1 MSSYRKLAR
10 KQAFRLGLAVT
21 AMVGGM
27 TGWHTAAYADG
38 ATDIQKMDAAN
49 AGTITT
55 SNNVWTVVP
64 DKVEGDLATNAFSKF
79 ILDQNNVANLQM
91 YKGGA
96 TANTLVNM
104 VQGHIDIR
112 GTVNV
117 LRNATTIGGNV
128 FFLSPEGMAVGRTGV
143 INAGSITVL
152 TPSTDWFNDH
162 LRDNRV
168 KVTAADM
175 DALKAG
181 TIPLNADGSIVIDGQ
196 LNAQSGIHLGAP
208 AITVGSA
215 ASAAAQLTSQ
225 KNLDFAALVNAGS
238 TSAGLGTLTATTGA
252 GGDIVLAAA
261 SNRLNNTTD
270 DVPKYTNP
278 LSGSKNEIKAE
289 LTVGKSAAI
298 TGDRNVVLSSY
309 AEHTADENEAFGG
322 TSSNTSAKLL
332 GQSVK
337 TTANTTVN
345 GTVTADG
352 RLSAT
357 AKAKNIASE
366 AGPLSNPAGLA
377 DEVAGVIAVNVD
389 PSYMIMGSEATV
401 KIGADAALTAK
412 GADLTVTQDGKTVVQ
427 ERALIVGADAR
438 SSVDAGATTS
448 KIKFANIKH
457 TNAVPAMAVAYAK
470 AQSAANVT
478 VEGRLTAEQGSVDVH
493 AKSREDLI
501 AAAHAKT
508 TQLGAGADSTQLMNV
523 AVLVARGNNDAQ
535 VKIGQGAAV
544 TAEKQADITAD
555 ATTKLETSA
564 SASGKENS
572 LLNVAVNVTKQTSAA
587 HTEVCGT
594 VTGKTAA
601 NIHAY
606 NTQLKNSVEASTA
619 AGKSGM
625 MTSFSNAAA
634 NTNTVTGLTQKIKN
648 VIGGIRSKIGFPDDG
663 LSSPTELDKLGEK
676 ISLGGAV
683 NVLNEEQQAHVLLAP
698 HAVIHSDGAVK
709 IEANSI
715 IRGTHVRAQSAV
727 NSHTDPNWY
736 LTEDG
741 KTERVQAHQTKE
753 TQGMGSF
760 AVNVANI
767 KNTAGVTTLA
777 AEESGTSYAPNITG
791 KTVDIT
797 ADGHI
802 LYTNIDDMISEL
814 RASFKEFKQHCAA
827 FQGAHA
833 GTLTAAQ
840 DKADAYLAKCD
851 NDPAYIVSKEGLKEA
866 KELAAA
872 IKAVADVLKEDGTVP
887 ADLAERALA
896 FADPS
901 NYLTFQASAK
911 FSGKGATQEKP
922 DAEQAKIAGA
932 AGVNFADVDNHAAV
946 VLGRGTKVT
955 ATDEVTVAASSKKQL
970 VTLVGAP
977 AWQAGADIAIGGN
990 LGITVGDTTADT
1002 IVAEGTEITGRKAAI
1017 KASNSYDGIH
1027 LAVAAGKGGKIGFQ
1041 GMANYVGG
1049 TSGAVT
1055 SVDDEAKITAAAAAQ
1070 MNALNTTNITNIAGS
1085 AVLGTGAAI
1094 GLSAALN
1101 NVAQTS
1107 IAAIADNDAAEETP
1121 QDKTAEQRTEKQIR
1135 AAQKRAVQP
1144 FGNANAADLYGTA
1157 AKKMAGAVQAETLDV
1172 HAEQKGLIN
1181 AAAAAGAIATGDDT
1195 SEKGGIFD
1203 KIGQTVTTGKNMVGN
1218 GITKIDNKLQDLVG
1232 SSLKKQAEKKTVPIN
1247 AVKNLGFNQK
1257 QPPFT
1262 LDLAG
1267 SASVNLSKV
1276 TTAAEVKG
1284 ANVTLTKNAASPAAM
1299 KNLTVSAQDSSFT
1312 GAWGGALAVTWK
1324 TTTKSQNEDSVNAGI
1339 AGAASVN
1346 VQRHR
1351 DVLALMSDNRIKGA
1365 DSIENVAVQK
1375 GATVAAALGLSVMKT
1390 SGNTVTSTAVPV
1402 SLTYNEGGS
1411 VTLAQMRDNYINAA
1425 ADGTALTGTQKTA
1438 LSNRA
1443 VSSNTQVSGGVSA
1456 GLVFGSKSSNA
1467 VGAVVAVSNLRND
1480 VHADITQTRKDT
1492 GALRSVGTLTNEA
1505 VSGMTQIG
1513 AAIGVGAAS
1522 GSEHAAAVTGSFV
1535 VNNFANK
1542 TAAQLTRVTLTADSA
1557 NVRADDKHEAGAYQ
1571 QYLEERGIETSGDKY
1586 QEEFAKGK
1594 SNSSL
1599 AVDQNGNLT
1608 HSGGSTIVTAAASI
1622 SAAAGSSAATAA
1634 GIGVGVGV
1642 IKNDFTAGVSG
1653 SDLELKGV
1661 QGLNVE
1667 SVADTRAIN
1676 VAAGVAGSGGIAAA
1690 GSASVIATNNE
1701 TSAIVED
1708 STIKAQKLQAN
1719 ALTKSLLVN
1728 VAGQISVS
1736 AGGAGVAA
1744 GLATAV
1750 NMIDNNT
1757 TAALRGGRLTLS
1769 HDGIVN
1775 LNAQN
1780 IGGIEALTA
1789 GVAAGTQAAVSGAIS
1804 VNVGKNDTCAEI
1816 AQYEVTKGRMVDAE
1830 IRGAKSV
1837 RATTLDQTRQDAAV
1851 GGISAST
1858 EGGAVGASV
1867 AFNALLKQQNTARIS
1882 GAKIGLAE
1890 GGMVDVNA
1898 KNKGTLNTVA
1908 LNVAAS
1914 GGSVAFAGAAA
1925 VADVQQNTTA
1935 EVVAA
1940 DIEAEQA
1947 DKPAGD
1953 VTVQADG
1960 ALTANTFGIVGSGSS
1975 EGAAIGAGVA
1985 VNLLDA
1991 DTNAVISGGKIH
2003 AANVLTNAA
2012 GNLNLHNV
2020 GVGVAATGSGAAVS
2034 GSIAV
2039 NKLNNDTTAKIAG
2052 GAKVTA
2058 EKNAV
2063 VAAKSDDRIQNYAG
2077 QLTVAGTGAAIGLS
2091 TSTNIIGSNTTA
2103 EISGSGTEVISHA
2116 KHTDAATRI
2125 KDGLDHGKLYDGSL
2139 TVDTLGALS
2148 GLDGLAEGRKD
2159 NAYRGVAVSASA
2171 THTANSF
2178 VANGGGA
2185 GTGVSVI
2192 GTVNTNIVGGSTTAQ
2207 IADATAKADGADVS
2221 VRADDATNSGALVG
2235 TVSVAGE
2242 GAAFG
2247 TGSSLNLINRTTE
2260 AEAARSTISAKNAAI
2275 TARSAQGIA
2284 ALTAGV
2290 SFADEFGF
2298 ANSNNFVR
2306 MEQSTRAALMNS
2318 TVNTSGLSVTAD
2330 NTANLNALAKTLGT
2344 AGYGGA
2350 VGVGTA
2356 VLLDRSTTEA
2366 DIADHTK
2373 VVYTD
2378 DQGETL
2384 VHAKNT
2390 EHLNNYVFSIGAAGI
2405 TGVGA
2410 SISGGDVK
2418 NTVKAA
2424 VTDSALGHAKANDAD
2439 TEEETAAKKITVA
2452 AENNVNFDQKSGT
2465 GGAGIVGAS
2474 VGVSVN
2480 NFKATV
2486 ESVVKGSHL
2495 YAREAADITAHDSK
2509 NIKQLA
2515 TNGAAGIAA
2524 VGLNV
2529 MVMNVGAEMQ
2539 KSYTME
2545 EGSNGKKQ
2553 SVNAEVYTNKTSA
2566 MNTNAQDRS
2575 KKGLSYVST
2584 DEKESAKMLAEKA
2597 APSTD
2602 AKTSARAEQ
2611 SDILVAT
2618 SGSNGKTRAGELN
2631 ISAQSSDNISQNTVQ
2646 AGIGGA
2652 VVSGAAGI
2660 VRNRSNVETV
2670 AAGGTLSAHTIKL
2683 DAVKDGAAKLKIYQG
2698 AAAGLAVN
2706 AAYGELNMGGRNDL
2720 VLSDTKMRAHTIT
2733 GTTRDE
2739 TTGAVDIIGVA
2750 ASLGGAAAN
2759 ILVGNAHYDNAQTLR
2774 AERSTLTADGDLTLS
2789 MTRTAKTAG
2798 APTLRTTTAAAS
2810 GGMSFAGNGV
2820 AALARETGSMT
2831 MNLVE
2836 GNTLSA
2842 AGDLALKTDNRAN
2855 IQAETKAVSASIFA
2869 AVTATYASA
2878 SFGTEKNAYQ
2888 NRILIGVEDQ
2898 QGGKTDGENTLTGK
2912 TITISAETNA
2922 QESAHLKA
2930 LSASAGAG
2938 VQASGAKIGAYSDA
2952 KTLLASGTSY
2962 RTAAIQPAEEK
2973 PDGVKELQISTKN
2986 IHTQDLDARGLSTGS
3001 LFATATNVGAI
3012 KNVLHSDTTAY
3023 GTGSYSVLNNAAL
3036 TAHAAAVKTGKA
3048 DGSGGALV
3056 AISPIAAGISDDT
3069 TLGAQ
3074 TKLMGTWRAAGAL
3087 DAKASTYDN
3096 SLHDVDA
3103 LQAAIVGGSGTRL
3116 TKTLAQN
3123 AAVSVE
3129 KAQIETV
3136 GAQNYEAKNAFS
3148 HADKDAA
3155 SGYGAGTLSA
3165 GTVQSDMK
3173 ETAKVTFTGSTAKT
3187 TGYAGITAQSL
3198 TEGTSK
3204 TTGIV
3209 KSAGVIPFTMMNGS
3223 LGVTYD
3229 NTVDAVNSHLA
3240 TAKADANIA
3249 LAARDNTEIR
3259 YEMNADTQGGLAGTA
3274 SAALTSNITR
3284 ENTVRVDGA
3293 STLFSSNDVNLYTGR
3308 GIDPQTGERNL
3319 GTFKLS
3325 LLADATNRTGIPLRS
3340 APKLDN
3346 KMTQTNTVSIE
3357 HGAQVESVRH
3367 ANLSAV
3373 SGYTQAYESATAY
3386 NIWSGKGAQSS
3397 LTTTANGE
3405 GDRKGETRHNE
3416 VQVDGS
3422 VTAGIHN
3429 RLSMN
3434 IRQTTPGM
3442 SEQETKRLT
3451 AKLAG
3456 MTPAQKEALVQKT
3469 DVTEEERLLRDIYL
3483 LSEGSGTLSA
3493 GEEQWLYGKLVGT
3506 VKADITEGG
3515 EWFGK
3520 NAISY
3525 RNLTLNNPYLA
3536 EYNELMRA
3544 YFNVKKGSTEANN
3557 LKDALDSLKTTMDA
3571 EGFVAGDTILPS
3583 RTTIGLVLPNL
3594 AVSGGDVNLEA
3605 DAVSGTG
3612 SLTAKGAPVVNVQSA
3627 AERRLIVQDV
3637 KISDPGGRVRLGETN
3652 LGKDQFGGA
3661 IHADTNTSDSAVTIH
3676 STAAAADADIE
3687 LHGDIIT
3694 PGTITIQTDSSSIRS
3709 TERSNMRGANIKV
3722 EAPKGAVSQSSPNG
3736 TVFIGG
3742 DPRME
3747 FSPPWMEKEIQN
3759 YVSDQLEK
3767 GNKTPLKFNNT
3778 GDFYTWLLTLTNDPE
3793 KRKQINLLANK
3804 ATGSWVAGKD
3814 ISIAARNVNINGII
3828 QSGYT
3833 SYKVR
3838 LDQRAAKKLEDA
3850 DRLRTEER
3858 LLVGGGETYWDDTGK
3873 ALGYSPAVYYNAKE
3887 GYLFTDA
3894 METGGGNITITG
3906 AIYSTGSGRIRA
3918 RSGESDIDISTSGL
3932 ARDLHL
3938 GAITNR
3944 AGGGRVTLND
3954 RNTGKTTEYLSD
3966 GTYRSYTIGAKEADK
3981 GAFKKAP
3988 KGGGGEA
3995 FYAYYDPKENL
4006 TYNWTGGRSGTKTQ
4020 TSYSYGERFLANGH
4034 WTTGNVGSN
4043 VTEQNIENGTVR
4055 VSTATSE
4062 GDILPNGVYFGTGN
4076 MYGEYYRV
4084 DGDKYE
4090 SKAEEIFPD
4099 PPAVTKYYGKW
4110 QEKDGKR
4117 VYNSDGTPHMINE
4130 GWGSALK
4137 YGIYFHQ
4144 WNKVKT
4150 GGSSNTYRI
4159 AASNRIYVE
4168 FPRGRD
4174 KDNVN
4179 GYAGG
4184 KVNVHAGGNLI
4195 LDGAIRNITNSA
4207 YTVNLR
4213 SDSGRV
4219 ESNLE
4224 KNGVVYTN
4232 NLNVV
4237 AGAGIK
4243 LHQSAADAANPS
4255 KLDLNAGHGAIDLTS
4270 QRGALQIVNARALM
4284 DTSIHARG
4292 SIRGVGTDHKT
4303 AVWGDNISLTSE
4315 EGGIDL
4321 SVLARSRVDATAKND
4336 IELTNKYTGDMRV
4349 GRIES
4354 KDGGVY
4360 LTAEGAIVDALP
4372 EESKLS
4378 DAAERME
4385 RWRALGLTNADD
4397 SANESAKSAAAAKKE
4412 RLDGLESLGKA
4423 AARGMSGANATD
4435 AEVEKLYK
4443 SYLSLSEAYLKDE
4456 GIKEA
4461 RAAYTA
4467 ELKKSHEAGW
4477 SVEKAYART
4486 IGAAEDT
4493 FFAKNG
4499 LSLPENVRTFI
4510 RDYKTLAQSDS
4521 YGWSVSGLRYAIQQS
4536 AVNPKAGQ
4544 VTEVKT
4550 PNIIGRSISLT
4561 AGTGRGIGENGG
4573 KISIAN
4579 ADLFKE
4585 ENLITLANARA
4596 GEMHWTADGVEI
4608 THTRPVKVQTG
4619 RDTDDVRLMGNVDL
4633 KGDEHIYVAGKDSAL
4648 RLGKVSSNGDVYLQG
4663 TKGIYGTGTAITAKN
4678 LSLYGGTGG
4687 IYGISPVDTPLLINV
4702 SGVFDANADGN
4713 IHIEQDPH
4721 YALTIQAV
4729 SSNGDVVLTAHKG
4742 MQMTTETGKTGGY
4755 IKGAHVTLQSEY
4767 GNLGTEANRI
4777 RIASGSLLRANTG
4790 DRYDVHIAN
4799 GDDGMLLI
4807 NALKGKNI
4815 SVRSKNGIAVQE
4827 EQDKPAEIT
4836 AGEGVTIVSEEG
4848 GIALGAANVATKRT
4862 VSLSAKDGVTQ
4873 SEHGKIE
4880 TGALDIKSDAAI
4892 ALLGEKNSFR
4902 QLTMSGVTGAQV
4914 GGSVGIART
4923 GEFYVNGL
4931 NVKGDVFLKTDN
4943 LLHITGA
4950 LTATGNAELIAGKL
4964 IGIDEAVT
4972 VGKSFSALAETG
4984 DITYRKAVTA
4994 GENVD
4999 TIAKEGTTKFYY
5011 GVTAKNG
5018 NLLAS
5023 ANHDL
5028 IVGGDVVAGGS
5039 ASLTAGRDLT
5049 IGGYLKTDGALTAY
5063 VGNNIK
5069 AQNVVVAG
5077 GSASLTAGQGIT
5089 LEGLL
5094 KTGDALS
5101 IKTDGDIT
5109 LNHEVTAGGDLSLS
5123 TKGNLTTNAEVVSR
5137 GAATVDAKN
5146 VELRANLTADKNL
5159 AITAKDKLV
5168 INEGVNLFM
5177 KADGKL
5183 KAGTASF
5190 GTDVRAGGALT
5201 IDVDDQLTV
5210 HDITAGGNLNASA
5223 LKINAH
5229 DITAVGG
5236 AVLSAK
5242 QNFTVNDVR
5251 VIRKHN
5257 SPVET
5262 TSIKALRDV
5271 KVHDLDIGGDLNVTG
5286 WNISANN
5293 IKSTGKTAMTATEG
5307 DITVVNL
5314 SAGDALDAVAKAA
5327 MNVDTVTGGK
5337 AIALTA
5343 QTGYLRTK
5351 GEVRSDGDAML
5362 TAGYHLTTDGALT
5375 AGGALTAKA
5384 GSYLTTKETVTA
5396 GKDVYLSAGKD
5407 VKTERTVTA
5416 GGALTAQVG
5425 KDLITNGTVTTGGAL
5440 TANVGNNFTINGAIT
5455 TDGDLSVTVKD
5466 LFETNAAVLSHGAVQ
5481 VEAQNVKLYAD
5492 FASDKNLAMTVH
5504 NYLYAEYLKDL
5515 SSKADA
5521 TLKARFAT
5529 LDSDVHADGKLTIET
5544 EDKLS
5549 AENISAGGDAALNA
5563 GTVFWARSVDA
5574 AGNADIKAGKRI
5586 VVARDL
5592 NVGGDLNAQA
5602 NEDIAAKNIMSKGKA
5617 TLTAQT
5623 GEIRADGSVRSD
5635 AEAVL
5640 TAKDITIGGGISAKR
5655 NAQLTAGEN
5664 MTLGG
5669 KSDVGET
5676 LMAHVGKDFTANAE
5690 VLSHGTTTIEA
5701 QNVNLNA
5708 DLMSDK
5714 NLAITAKDNIFT
5726 KEGTNLSTKA
5736 DGRLKARTV
5745 GFGGDVHAD
5754 GTLTIETDE
5763 QLAAKNITA
5772 GGDAVLTP
5780 GTDFTA
5786 NDVTVGGNL
5795 NAKAVNITAQNISAG
5810 GNAALN
5816 AETALTAQNISAGGD
5831 LNAEAVN
5838 ITAENITAGG
5848 NAMLNAGTDLFANN
5862 VNVNGDASIAA
5873 GMNLTAHDVN
5883 VGGNLNAKA
5892 QNITAN
5898 NVTSKGNAVLTADK
5912 DVTLAGGISAKRNA
5926 QLTAGENATLGG
5938 KTDVGET
5945 LTANVG
5951 KDFAANGSVTT
5962 GTDFTVTV
5970 GNNFTSNDDIATG
5983 QNLVA
5988 SVDNDFTTNGAVTTG
6003 GDFTANVGNNV
6014 TTNNIVTTGGNL
6026 VMKVTNDLTANA
6038 VVLSHGTTTID
6049 AQNVNLNANLASDK
6063 NLAITAKN
6071 NIFTKEGTNLSTKS
6085 DGRLKARSASLGGD
6099 VRADGTLTIE
6109 TDEQLTAKNITA
6121 GGDAVM
6127 TPGTDITVNDVTVGG
6142 NLNAKAVNITAQNI
6156 SAGGNAILNAE
6167 TALTAQN
6174 ISAGGDLNA
6183 KAVNMTAE
6191 NITAGG
6197 NATLNAGT
6205 DFFAKNVNVNGDASI
6220 TAGTNL
6226 AVHDVSVGGD
6236 LNAKGQNITANNVTG
6251 KGNAVLT
6258 ADKNVTLAGAFSAKN
6273 NAVLTAGETATLGG
6287 KTDVGETLTANV
6299 GRDFVTN
6306 GAVTTGKELIANV
6319 GNDLAMN
6326 DLVSAGGSASLTVGR
6341 NATLGGTLTTGG
6353 NFTMNVAHDLTA
6365 NDAVTTGAD
6374 FTAIVGNNA
6383 VTNGIVTTNG
6393 ALKWSVGNDLTANAA
6408 VFSHGRATI
6417 DAQNVNLNADLMSDK
6432 NLTITAKNNIFTKE
6446 GTNLST
6452 KADGRLKA
6460 HSAIL
6465 DGDVRADGMLTIETD
6480 DKLTANN
6487 ITAGNATL
6495 KAGAELSAK
6504 NVNVNGDANIA
6515 AGTQLTA
6522 QNVTAK
6528 GDAVLRAGADLKT
6541 LNVAAGKDGALTAE
6555 KNVSVHDVM
6564 AGGNVSL
6571 TAGHD
6576 AAIDGAALSHGMME
6590 IDAGHDAAFNGSL
6603 TSDKNLSI
6611 IAKNNITVKEGADL
6625 YTKADGQIKAHTATL
6640 GGNVK
6645 TDGTLTIGTEEQ
6657 LTATNV
6663 TAGKD
6668 AVLTAG
6674 TELAAKNITAG
6685 GNASLTA
6692 GSDLAAKDVTT
6703 GGSLSAMAQN
6713 ITAENV
6719 TAKGDAKLEAAT
6731 GSMTVKNATVDGSL
6745 DALAKGS
6752 LITGGTVQTGGNA
6765 SLAAGT
6771 DLAATNVT
6779 TGGNASLTAG
6789 KSIDVNEVKSD
6800 NAVLL
6805 NSGTSMTTGT
6815 ISGDT
6820 LNLHATDGDIHSRG
6834 TLNAVQD
6841 ASISTDRQGAITLEK
6856 ALTAGKDITLENK
6869 NGDMLF
6875 GGDVRSKGGSIQA
6888 TIAAQGDIKELG
6900 DAKVSVEA
6908 AAKGVGNVTLT
6919 NKGTGDIDLH
6929 RVYADRDIHVDL
6941 AHGNIHVYEING
6953 ALVAVVLKDAEKKM
6967 ALENIIAERRMIAQ
6981 GSDMNF
6987 DNIRVRE
6994 GADGMLSIEPTEASD
7009 DRPIDNFTMGNIDP
7023 GNGAGVKFEKLWAN
7037 NMKLTISGGKVRFDK
7052 LFIEGKADIAY
7063 AGQET
7068 SIYGTS
7074 PQIDGNVVTYWNDV
7088 NRNNPRTNKEGWTG
7102 MYLSFTGAN
7111 RQESNGNLLSLSNY
7125 RFVYPQREN
7134 LVDFM
7139 GRALQQ
7145 DMDAAFGGLRIST
7158 SDGKALAMQEQAEA
7172 VDVTVENAKED
7183 AIRVE
7188 M

>member
-10 KQAFRLGLAVT
+10 KQALRLGLAVT

-38 ATDIQKMDAAN
+38 VTDIQKMDAAN

-79 ILDQNNVANLQM
+79 ILNQNNVANLQM

-104 VQGHIDIR
+104 VQGRIDIR

-117 LRNATTIGGNV
+117 LKNATTIGGNV

-143 INAGSITVL
+143 INAGSITAL
-152 TPSTDWFNDH
+152 APSTDWFKDH
-162 LRDNRV
+162 LQDNHA
-168 KVTAADM
+168 KFTAADM

-181 TIPLNADGSIVIDGQ
+181 TIPLNADGSIVIDGH
-196 LNAQSGIHLGAP
+196 LNAQSGIRLGAP
-208 AITVGSA
+208 VITVGSA
-215 ASAAAQLTSQ
+215 ESAAQLTSQ
-225 KNLDFAALVNAGS
+225 NDLNFAALVNAGS

-345 GTVTADG
+345 GSVTADG

-470 AQSAANVT
+470 AQSAANVN
-478 VEGRLTAEQGSVDVH
+478 VEGDLTAEQGSVDVH

-508 TQLGAGADSTQLMNV
+508 TQLGAGADSTQIMNV
-523 AVLVARGNNDAQ
+523 AVLVARGDNDAQ

-555 ATTKLETSA
+555 ATTQLETSA

-587 HTEVCGT
+587 HTEVRGT

-625 MTSFSNAAA
+625 MTYFSNAAA

-648 VIGGIRSKIGFPDDG
+648 VIGGIRSKIGFPSDG

-683 NVLNEEQQAHVLLAP
+683 NVLNEEQQANVLLAP
-698 HAVIHSDGAVK
+698 HAVIRSDGAVK
-709 IEANSI
+709 IEANST

-727 NSHTDPNWY
+727 NSQTDPNWY
-736 LTEDG
+736 LTKDG
-741 KTERVQAHQTKE
+741 KTEKVQAGKTEE

-760 AVNVANI
+760 AVNVANV

-814 RASFKEFKQHCAA
+814 RASFAEFKQHCAA

-833 GTLTAAQ
+833 GTLTAAK

-872 IKAVADVLKEDGTVP
+872 IKAVADVLKEDVTVP
-887 ADLAERALA
+887 ANLAERALA

-911 FSGKGATQEKP
+911 FSGKGATQENP

-946 VLGRGTKVT
+946 VLGRGTKIT
-955 ATDEVTVAASSKKQL
+955 AADEVTVAASGKKQL
-970 VTLVGAP
+970 VTLAGAP

-990 LGITVGDTTADT
+990 LGVTVGDTTADT

-1017 KASNSYDGIH
+1017 KATNSYDGIH
-1027 LAVAAGKGGKIGFQ
+1027 LAIAAGKGGKIGFQ

-1055 SVDDEAKITAAAAAQ
+1055 SVDDEAKITAATAAQ

-1085 AVLGTGAAI
+1085 VVLGTGAAI

-1101 NVAQTS
+1101 NIAQTS
-1107 IAAIADNDAAEETP
+1107 IAAIADNDAAGET
-1121 QDKTAEQRTEKQIR
+1121 QGDKTAEQRTEKQIR

-1144 FGNANAADLYGTA
+1144 FGNVNAADLYGTA
-1157 AKKMAGAVQAETLDV
+1157 AKKAEGAVQAETLDV

-1284 ANVTLTKNAASPAAM
+1284 ANVTLTTNAASPAAM

-1324 TTTKSQNEDSVNAGI
+1324 TTTKSQNEDSANAGI

-1390 SGNTVTSTAVPV
+1390 SGKTVTSTAAPV

-1411 VTLAQMRDNYINAA
+1411 VTTAQMRDNYVNAA
-1425 ADGTALTGTQKTA
+1425 ADGSVLAGAQKTT

-1492 GALRSVGTLTNEA
+1492 GALRNIGALTNEA

-1522 GSEHAAAVTGSFV
+1522 GSKHAAAVTGSFV

-1557 NVRADDKHEAGAYQ
+1557 NVRADDKQEAGAYQ
-1571 QYLEERGIETSGDKY
+1571 QYLKERGIETSGDKY
-1586 QEEFAKGK
+1586 QEDFAKGK

-1599 AVDQNGNLT
+1599 AVDQDGNLT

-1653 SDLELKGV
+1653 SDLELQGA

-1701 TSAIVED
+1701 TSAIVKD

-1804 VNVGKNDTCAEI
+1804 VNVGKNDTRAEI

-1837 RATTLDQTRQDAAV
+1837 RVTTLDQTRQDAAV
-1851 GGISAST
+1851 GGVSAST
-1858 EGGAVGASV
+1858 QGGAVGASV
-1867 AFNALLKQQNTARIS
+1867 AFNALLGQQNTARIS

-1908 LNVAAS
+1908 LNVAGS

-1925 VADVQQNTTA
+1925 VADVDQDTTA
-1935 EVVAA
+1935 EIVSS
-1940 DIEAEQA
+1940 DIEAEA
-1947 DKPAGD
+1947 DKPEGD
-1953 VTVQADG
+1953 VNVQADG
-1960 ALTANTFGIVGSGSS
+1960 ALMARTFAIVGSGSS

-2003 AANVLTNAA
+2003 AANVITDVRSDLDI
-2012 GNLNLHNV
+2012 LNI
-2020 GVGVAATGSGAAVS
+2020 GMGVAASSEGVAVS
-2034 GSIAV
+2034 GSVAV
-2039 NKLNNDTTAKIAG
+2039 NKIDNDTRAKITD

-2058 EKNAV
+2058 RKNAV
-2063 VAAKSDDRIQNYAG
+2063 VTAASDDRIQNYSG
-2077 QLTVAGTGAAIGLS
+2077 QLTASAEGAAAGVS
-2091 TSTNIIGSNTTA
+2091 VSTNIIGSHTDA
-2103 EISGSGTEVISHA
+2103 EISGRGTEVISHT
-2116 KHTDAATRI
+2116 KNTDAATTV
-2125 KDGLDHGKLYDGSL
+2125 KDGLDHGKLYNAPL
-2139 TVDTLGALS
+2139 TLGTLT
-2148 GLDGLAEGRKD
+2148 GLDGLSAGRKE
-2159 NAYRGVAVSASA
+2159 NTYRGVAVSASA
-2171 THTANSF
+2171 THTENSF
-2178 VANGGGA
+2178 LVNAGVTGMGA
-2185 GTGVSVI
+2185 VVS
-2192 GTVNTNIVGGSTTAQ
+2192 GTVNTNVIGGTTSAK
-2207 IADATAKADGADVS
+2207 ITDATAKAAGADVS

-2242 GAAFG
+2242 GAALG
-2247 TGSSLNLINRTTE
+2247 TGSSINLVNRTTQAA
-2260 AEAARSTISAKNAAI
+2260 AERSTITAKNAAI
-2275 TARSAQGIA
+2275 DARSGQGIA
-2284 ALTAGV
+2284 ALTMGV
-2290 SFADEFGF
+2290 SFADEFGA

-2306 MEQSTRAALMNS
+2306 MEQHTNAALTDS
-2318 TVNTSGLSVTAD
+2318 KVDVSGLSVTAD
-2330 NTANLNALAKTLGT
+2330 NLARLHANALTKGL
-2344 AGYGGA
+2344 AGYGVGA
-2350 VGVGTA
+2350 GVGTA

-2366 DIADHTK
+2366 DVAGTT
-2373 VVYTD
+2373 VSYAD

-2384 VHAKNT
+2384 VRAHNE
-2390 EHLNNYVFSIGAAGI
+2390 EHLTNAVYSLGAAGLG
-2405 TGVGA
+2405 GVGA
-2410 SISGGDVK
+2410 SIGGGDVR

-2424 VTDSALGHAKANDAD
+2424 VRNSSLGYVKVNQDDTKA
-2439 TEEETAAKKITVA
+2439 ETAAKKITVS
-2452 AENNVNFDQKSGT
+2452 AENDLNFDEQSGVYG
-2465 GGAGIVGAS
+2465 GGAVGAS
-2474 VGVSVN
+2474 VGIAVN
-2480 NFKATV
+2480 NFKSTV
-2486 ESVVKGSHL
+2486 ESVVTGSTLH
-2495 YAREAADITAHDSK
+2495 AREAADITAHDAK
-2509 NIKQLA
+2509 NIRQLA

-2524 VGLNV
+2524 VGLNI
-2529 MVMNVGAEMQ
+2529 MVMNVGADL
-2539 KSYTME
+2539 KDSYAMD
-2545 EGSNGKKQ
+2545 EGSEAKKQ
-2553 SVNAEVYTNKTSA
+2553 SADLKQHTDKEK
-2566 MNTNAQDRS
+2566 AQEQDAAARS
-2575 KKGLSYVST
+2575 QEGLSYVSS
-2584 DEKESAKMLAEKA
+2584 DNSGNALAEKT
-2597 APSTD
+2597 APSTE
-2602 AKTSARAEQ
+2602 AKASARAER
-2611 SDILVAT
+2611 SHIRADGN
-2618 SGSNGKTRAGELN
+2618 GSAISLSARDTMN
-2631 ISAQSSDNISQNTVQ
+2631 ITQLTMQ
-2646 AGIGGA
+2646 AGVGGIA
-2652 VVSGAAGI
+2652 VGGAAGI
-2660 VRNRSNVETV
+2660 VESRANAEVVTSDSKLRADTI
-2670 AAGGTLSAHTIKL
+2670 TLDSA
-2683 DAVKDGAAKLKIYQG
+2683 KDGAATLKIYQG
-2698 AAAGLAVN
+2698 AAGAGAFN
-2706 AAYGELNMGGRNDL
+2706 AAYGGLNMGGRNDL
-2720 VLSDTKMRAHTIT
+2720 ALSGTEMHGKTIT
-2733 GTTRDE
+2733 GKTRDE
-2739 TTGAVDIIGVA
+2739 STGKVEIIGVA
-2750 ASLGGAAAN
+2750 AATGNGAN
-2759 ILVGNAHYDNAQTLR
+2759 ILVGNAAHDGVQTMR
-2774 AERSTLTADGDLTLS
+2774 VANSTLTADGDLTLS
-2789 MTRTAKTAG
+2789 MTRAAKTAD
-2798 APTLRTTTAAAS
+2798 APTLQTITKAAAS
-2810 GGMSFAGNGV
+2810 GITFAGNGI
-2820 AALARETGSMT
+2820 AALARETGGMT
-2831 MNLVE
+2831 MHLAKE
-2836 GNTLSA
+2836 NTLAA
-2842 AGDLALKTDNRAN
+2842 AGALTLRTDNRADVR
-2855 IQAETKAVSASIFA
+2855 AETGALSASIIA
-2869 AVTATYASA
+2869 AATATHASA
-2878 SFGTEKNAYQ
+2878 SFGTAENAYR
-2888 NRILIGVEDQ
+2888 NRILVGVEDQ
-2898 QGGKTDGENTLTGK
+2898 QGGRTDGENTLSGK
-2912 TITISAETNA
+2912 TVTIAAETNA
-2922 QESAHLKA
+2922 KESAQLKA
-2930 LSASAGAG
+2930 LSAAGSVG
-2938 VQASGAKIGAYSDA
+2938 VQVSTAKIGAYSDA
-2952 KTLLASGTSY
+2952 KTLLSSRTNY
-2962 RTAAIQPAEEK
+2962 RTAVISPTSAQPS
-2973 PDGVKELQISTKN
+2973 GVKELQISTKN
-2986 IHTQDLDARGLSTGS
+2986 IHTQDLDARGIAAGG
-3001 LFATATNVGAI
+3001 LFATATNYGAI

-3023 GTGSYSVLNNAAL
+3023 GTGSGSILHNAAL
-3036 TAHAAAVKTGKA
+3036 TTDAEAVKKGKA

-3056 AISPIAAGISDDT
+3056 AISPIAAWISDDT

-3129 KAQIETV
+3129 NAQIETV

-3155 SGYGAGTLSA
+3155 SGYGAGTLNA
-3165 GTVQSDMK
+3165 GAVSSNMT
-3173 ETAKVTFTGSTAKT
+3173 ETAKVTFTSSTAKT

-3229 NTVDAVNSHLA
+3229 NTVDAVDSHLA

-3284 ENTVRVDGA
+3284 GNTVRVDGA

-3325 LLADATNRTGIPLRS
+3325 LLADATNRTAIPLRS
-3340 APKLDN
+3340 APRLDN
-3346 KMTQTNTVSIE
+3346 TMTQTNTVRIGR
-3357 HGAQVESVRH
+3357 GAQVESVRH

-3386 NIWSGKGAQSS
+3386 NVWSGKGAQSS

-3429 RLSMN
+3429 RLSMS

-3442 SEQETKRLT
+3442 SEKKTNELAARL
-3451 AKLAG
+3451 AA
-3456 MTPAQKEALVQKT
+3456 MTPEQKEALVQKT

-3493 GEEQWLYGKLVGT
+3493 GEEQWLYGKLVGS
-3506 VKADITEGG
+3506 VDADITDGG

-3557 LKDALDSLKTTMDA
+3557 LRDALGSLKTTMEA

-3605 DAVSGTG
+3605 DTVSGTG

-3637 KISDPGGRVRLGETN
+3637 KISDPGGRVRLGETD
-3652 LGKDQFGGA
+3652 LRKDKFGGA

-3694 PGTITIQTDSSSIRS
+3694 PGTITIKTDSSSIRS

-3747 FSPPWMEKEIQN
+3747 FSPPWIEKEIQN

-3778 GDFYTWLLTLTNDPE
+3778 GDFYSWLLTRTNDPE
-3793 KRKQINLLANK
+3793 KIKQIHQLANK

-3838 LDQRAAKKLEDA
+3838 LDQRDAKKLEDA

-3966 GTYRSYTIGAKEADK
+3966 GTYRSYTIGAQEADK
-3981 GAFKKAP
+3981 GEFKKAP

-4034 WTTGNVGSN
+4034 WTTGIVGSN
-4043 VTEQNIENGTVR
+4043 FTEKDIENGTVR
-4055 VSTATSE
+4055 VSTAASE

-4090 SKAEEIFPD
+4090 SDAETFPD

-4117 VYNSDGTPHMINE
+4117 VYNSDGTPHMIRE
-4130 GWGSALK
+4130 DWGSALK

-4144 WNKVKT
+4144 WNKVSTK
-4150 GGSSNTYRI
+4150 GSSNTYRI

-4179 GYAGG
+4179 VPGGNVNGYAGG
-4184 KVNVHAGGNLI
+4184 KVNVHADGNLI

-4207 YTVNLR
+4207 YTVNLH
-4213 SDSGRV
+4213 SDRGRV

-4255 KLDLNAGHGAIDLTS
+4255 KLDLNAGNGAIDLTS

-4284 DTSIHARG
+4284 DTAIHARG

-4303 AVWGDNISLTSE
+4303 TVWGDNISLTSE

-4336 IELTNKYTGDMRV
+4336 INLTNKYTGDMRV

-4354 KDGGVY
+4354 KVGGVY
-4360 LTAEGAIVDALP
+4360 LTAEGAIVDAMP
-4372 EESKLS
+4372 EEGRLS

-4385 RWRALGLTNADD
+4385 RWRALGLTNAGDQ
-4397 SANESAKSAAAAKKE
+4397 AHESAKSAAAAKKE

-4423 AARGMSGANATD
+4423 AARGMSAKNATD
-4435 AEVEKLYK
+4435 AQVQKLYAD
-4443 SYLSLSEAYLKDE
+4443 YQALSEAYRNDAA
-4456 GIKEA
+4456 IQAA
-4461 RAAYTA
+4461 RKAYA
-4467 ELKKSHEAGW
+4467 DELKASHEAGW
-4477 SVEKAYART
+4477 SPEAAYART
-4486 IGAAEDT
+4486 IGTAEQAFFERKGIVPTAAHSQTEVDK
-4493 FFAKNG
+4493 A
-4499 LSLPENVRTFI
+4499 RTFI
-4510 RDYKTLAQSDS
+4510 RDYKTLDESDS

-4550 PNIIGRSISLT
+4550 PNIIGRSITLT

-4619 RDTDDVRLMGNVDL
+4619 SAKDDVRLMGNVNL
-4633 KGDEHIYVAGKDSAL
+4633 KGDEHIYVASKDSAL

-4777 RIASGSLLRANTG
+4777 RIASGSLLRANAG

-4807 NALKGKNI
+4807 NALKGENI

-4848 GIALGAANVATKRT
+4848 GIALGAANVATKRN
-4862 VSLSAKDGVTQ
+4862 VNLSAKGGVTQ
-4873 SEHGKIE
+4873 SEHGSIQSS
-4880 TGALDIKSDAAI
+4880 ALDIKSDAAI
-4892 ALLGEKNSFR
+4892 MLLGEKNSFH
-4902 QLTMSGVTGAQV
+4902 QLTMSGVTDTQV

-4923 GEFYVNGL
+4923 GKFDVNGL
-4931 NVKGDVFLKTDN
+4931 NVKGDVFLKTDDV
-4943 LLHITGA
+4943 LHISGA
-4950 LTATGNAELIAGKL
+4950 LTATGNAELIAGKWISL
-4964 IGIDEAVT
+4964 DEAVT

-4984 DITYRKAVTA
+4984 DITYRRAVTA

-4999 TIAKEGTTKFYY
+4999 TVAKDGTTKFYY

-5018 NLLAS
+5018 NLTAL

-5028 IVGGDVVAGGS
+5028 EVGGDVVAGGS

-5049 IGGYLKTDGALTAY
+5049 IGGYLKTGGALTAY

-5069 AQNVVVAG
+5069 VKNFVIAG

-5089 LEGLL
+5089 LEDLL
-5094 KTGDALS
+5094 KAGDALS
-5101 IKTDGDIT
+5101 INTDGDIT

-5307 DITVVNL
+5307 DLTVVNL

-5337 AIALTA
+5337 SIALTA

-5362 TAGYHLTTDGALT
+5362 TAGYHLTTEGALT
-5375 AGGALTAKA
+5375 AGGKLTAKA
-5384 GSYLTTKETVTA
+5384 GFYLTTKEAVTA
-5396 GKDVYLSAGKD
+5396 GKDVSLSGKR

-5416 GGALTAQVG
+5416 GGALTANAREN
-5425 KDLITNGTVTTGGAL
+5425 LITNGTVTAGGKL
-5440 TANVGNNFTINGAIT
+5440 TANVGEKFTINGAVT
-5455 TDGDLSVTVKD
+5455 TGGDLSVTVKE

-5481 VEAQNVKLYAD
+5481 VEAQDVNLNAD

-5504 NYLYAEYLKDL
+5504 NYLFADWLKHL

-5521 TLKARFAT
+5521 TLKARVARI
-5529 LDSDVHADGKLTIET
+5529 DSDVRADGKLTIET

-5549 AENISAGGDAALNA
+5549 AENISAGGDAVLNA
-5563 GTVFWARSVDA
+5563 GDVFWARSVDA

-5602 NEDIAAKNIMSKGKA
+5602 NENIAANDITSKGKA

-5623 GEIRADGSVRSD
+5623 EIQTDGSIRSD

-5640 TAKDITIGGGISAKR
+5640 TAKDITIGGAFSAHS
-5655 NAQLTAGEN
+5655 AQLTADEN
-5664 MTLGG
+5664 ATLGG
-5669 KSDVGET
+5669 KTEVGET

-5754 GTLTIETDE
+5754 GKLTIETEDKLSAENITAGGDAVLTPGTDITVNDVTVGGNLNAKAVNMTAENITAGGNATLNAGTDFFAKNVNVNGDASITAGTNLTAHNVNVGGDLDAKAKNITVTSVTGKGNAVLTADKDVTVTGAFSAHNAELTAGENMTLGGKTDVGGTLTTNVAHDLTVNDAVMTGADFTAIVGNNAVTNGIVTTSGALKWNVGNDLTAHAAVLSHGTTTIDAQNVNLNADLMSDKNLAITAKDNIITKEGTNLSTKADGRLKARTVGFGGDVRADGTLTIETDE

-5780 GTDFTA
+5780 GTDITA

-5795 NAKAVNITAQNISAG
+5795 NAK
-5810 GNAALN
+5810 
-5816 AETALTAQNISAGGD
+5816 
-5831 LNAEAVN
+5831 AVN

-5873 GMNLTAHDVN
+5873 GMNLAAHDVN

-5983 QNLVA
+5983 QNLVV

-6026 VMKVTNDLTANA
+6026 VMKVTNDLTAHA
-6038 VVLSHGTTTID
+6038 AVLSHGRATID
-6049 AQNVNLNANLASDK
+6049 AQNVNLNADLMSDK
-6063 NLAITAKN
+6063 NLAITAKD

-6121 GGDAVM
+6121 GGDAVL
-6127 TPGTDITVNDVTVGG
+6127 TPGTDITANDVTVGG

-6156 SAGGNAILNAE
+6156 SAGGNA
-6167 TALTAQN
+6167 
-6174 ISAGGDLNA
+6174 
-6183 KAVNMTAE
+6183 
-6191 NITAGG
+6191 
-6197 NATLNAGT
+6197 TLNAGT
-6205 DFFAKNVNVNGDASI
+6205 DLFANNVNV
-6220 TAGTNL
+6220 
-6226 AVHDVSVGGD
+6226 GG
-6236 LNAKGQNITANNVTG
+6236 A
-6251 KGNAVLT
+6251 
-6258 ADKNVTLAGAFSAKN
+6258 
-6273 NAVLTAGETATLGG
+6273 
-6287 KTDVGETLTANV
+6287 
-6299 GRDFVTN
+6299 
-6306 GAVTTGKELIANV
+6306 
-6319 GNDLAMN
+6319 
-6326 DLVSAGGSASLTVGR
+6326 
-6341 NATLGGTLTTGG
+6341 
-6353 NFTMNVAHDLTA
+6353 
-6365 NDAVTTGAD
+6365 
-6374 FTAIVGNNA
+6374 
-6383 VTNGIVTTNG
+6383 
-6393 ALKWSVGNDLTANAA
+6393 
-6408 VFSHGRATI
+6408 
-6417 DAQNVNLNADLMSDK
+6417 
-6432 NLTITAKNNIFTKE
+6432 
-6446 GTNLST
+6446 
-6452 KADGRLKA
+6452 
-6460 HSAIL
+6460 
-6465 DGDVRADGMLTIETD
+6465 
-6480 DKLTANN
+6480 
-6487 ITAGNATL
+6487 
-6495 KAGAELSAK
+6495 
-6504 NVNVNGDANIA
+6504 ANIA

-6541 LNVAAGKDGALTAE
+6541 LNVAAGKDAALTAE

-6571 TAGHD
+6571 TAGRD
-6576 AAIDGAALSHGMME
+6576 AAIDGAVKTGDSAILTAKHDAVIGGAVTAGGDFSADTGNDLIVNGAVTVQKNLTLHTGNDLTLNGAALSHGMME

-6703 GGSLSAMAQN
+6703 GGSLSATAQN

-6731 GSMTVKNATVDGSL
+6731 GSMAVKNATVDGSL

-6856 ALTAGKDITLENK
+6856 ALTAGKDITLETK

-7139 GRALQQ
+7139 GHALQQ

>member
-143 INAGSITVL
+143 INAGSITAL

-162 LRDNRV
+162 LQDNRV

-181 TIPLNADGSIVIDGQ
+181 TIPLNADASIVIDGQ

-215 ASAAAQLTSQ
+215 ASAAAQLTNQ

-261 SNRLNNTTD
+261 SNRLNSTTD
-270 DVPKYTNP
+270 DVPKYANP

-289 LTVGKSAAI
+289 LTVGTSAAI

-309 AEHTADENEAFGG
+309 AEHTADQSEAFGG
-322 TSSNTSAKLL
+322 TSSNTSAQLL
-332 GQSVK
+332 GQIVK
-337 TTANTTVN
+337 TTAHTTVN
-345 GTVTADG
+345 GRVTADG

-366 AGPLSNPAGLA
+366 AGPLSNAAGLA

-412 GADLTVTQDGKTVVQ
+412 GADVTVTQDGKTVVQ

-478 VEGRLTAEQGSVDVH
+478 VEGHLTAEQGSVDVH

-535 VKIGQGAAV
+535 VKIGQGAVV

-587 HTEVCGT
+587 HTEVRGA

-601 NIHAY
+601 NIYAH

-625 MTSFSNAAA
+625 VTYFSNAAA

-648 VIGGIRSKIGFPDDG
+648 VIGGIRSKIGFPSDG

-683 NVLNEEQQAHVLLAP
+683 NVLNDEQQADVLLAP
-698 HAVIHSDGAVK
+698 HAVIRSDGAVK
-709 IEANSI
+709 IEANSTI
-715 IRGTHVRAQSAV
+715 CGTHVRAQSAV
-727 NSHTDPNWY
+727 NSQTDPNWY
-736 LTEDG
+736 LTKDG
-741 KTERVQAHQTKE
+741 KTEKVQAGQTEE

-840 DKADAYLAKCD
+840 DKANAYLAKCD

-872 IKAVADVLKEDGTVP
+872 IKAVADVLKEDVTIP
-887 ADLAERALA
+887 ANLAERALA

-911 FSGKGATQEKP
+911 FSGKGPTQEKP

-955 ATDEVTVAASSKKQL
+955 AADEVTVAASSKKQL

-1002 IVAEGTEITGRKAAI
+1002 IVAEGTEITGKKAAI
-1017 KASNSYDGIH
+1017 KATNSYDGIH

-1055 SVDDEAKITAAAAAQ
+1055 SVDDEAKIAAATAAQ

-1101 NVAQTS
+1101 NIAQTS

-1144 FGNANAADLYGTA
+1144 FGDANAADLYGTA

-1172 HAEQKGLIN
+1172 HAEQKGVIN

-1324 TTTKSQNEDSVNAGI
+1324 TTTKSQNEDSANAGI

-1425 ADGTALTGTQKTA
+1425 ADGTALTGIQKTA

-1480 VHADITQTRKDT
+1480 VHADISQTRKDT
-1492 GALRSVGTLTNEA
+1492 GALRNIGALTNEA

-1522 GSEHAAAVTGSFV
+1522 GSEHAAAVTGSFA

-1586 QEEFAKGK
+1586 QEDFAKGK

-1599 AVDQNGNLT
+1599 AVDQDGNLT

-1653 SDLELKGV
+1653 SDLELKGA

-1690 GSASVIATNNE
+1690 GSASVIATDNE

-1851 GGISAST
+1851 GGVSAST
-1858 EGGAVGASV
+1858 QGGAVGASV
-1867 AFNALLKQQNTARIS
+1867 AFNALLGQQNTARIS
-1882 GAKIGLAE
+1882 GAKIGLVE

-1898 KNKGTLNTVA
+1898 KNEGTLNTVA
-1908 LNVAAS
+1908 LNVAGS

-1925 VADVQQNTTA
+1925 VADVAQDTTA
-1935 EVVAA
+1935 EIVSS
-1940 DIEAEQA
+1940 DIEAEA
-1947 DKPAGD
+1947 GKTAGD

-1960 ALTANTFGIVGSGSS
+1960 KLTARTFAIVGSGSS

-1985 VNLLDA
+1985 VNLLNA

-2003 AANVLTNAA
+2003 AANVITDAA
-2012 GNLNLHNV
+2012 GNLNLHNI
-2020 GVGVAATGSGAAVS
+2020 GMGVAATGSGAAVS

-2058 EKNAV
+2058 EKNAA

-2077 QLTVAGTGAAIGLS
+2077 QLTVAGTGAAIGLA
-2091 TSTNIIGSNTTA
+2091 TGTNIIGSNTKA

-2116 KHTDAATRI
+2116 TDGVAATQLM
-2125 KDGLDHGKLYDGSL
+2125 DGLNHEKLYNGSL
-2139 TVDTLGALS
+2139 TVNTLGALI
-2148 GLDGLAEGRKD
+2148 GLDGLAEGRK
-2159 NAYRGVAVSASA
+2159 ATKYRGVAVSASA

-2178 VANGGGA
+2178 IANGGGT
-2185 GTGVSVI
+2185 GTGASVI

-2207 IADATAKADGADVS
+2207 IADATAKAAGANVS

-2247 TGSSLNLINRTTE
+2247 TGSSINLINRTTE
-2260 AEAARSTISAKNAAI
+2260 AEAARSTITAKNAAI

-2290 SFADEFGF
+2290 SFADEFGL

-2318 TVNTSGLSVTAD
+2318 TVNVSGLSVTAD
-2330 NTANLNALAKTLGT
+2330 NTANLNAFAKTLGT

-2350 VGVGTA
+2350 VGIGTA
-2356 VLLDRSTTEA
+2356 TLLDRSKTEA
-2366 DIADHTK
+2366 DIAGTK

-2384 VHAKNT
+2384 VRAKNT
-2390 EHLNNYVFSIGAAGI
+2390 EDLNNYVFSAAGAGI

-2410 SISGGDVK
+2410 SIGGGDVK

-2424 VTDSALGHAKANDAD
+2424 VTGSTLGHAKANDTDPEA
-2439 TEEETAAKKITVA
+2439 ETAAKRITVT
-2452 AENNVNFDQKSGT
+2452 AENNVHFDQMSGT
-2465 GGAGIVGAS
+2465 IAGGGVGAS

-2486 ESVVKGSHL
+2486 ESVVNNSKL

-2509 NIKQLA
+2509 NITQLA
-2515 TNGAAGIAA
+2515 TNGAGGIAA

-2529 MVMNVGAEMQ
+2529 MVTNVGADMQ

-2545 EGSNGKKQ
+2545 EGSSGKKQ
-2553 SVNAEVYTNKTSA
+2553 SVNAQEYTDKTA
-2566 MNTNAQDRS
+2566 EMNTNAQDRS

-2584 DEKESAKMLAEKA
+2584 DEKESAKMLAEEA

-2798 APTLRTTTAAAS
+2798 DPTLRTTTAAAS

-2869 AVTATYASA
+2869 AATATYASA

-2898 QGGKTDGENTLTGK
+2898 QGGKTDGENSLTGK

-2922 QESAHLKA
+2922 QERAHLKA

-2938 VQASGAKIGAYSDA
+2938 VQASGANINAYSDA
-2952 KTLLASGTSY
+2952 KTLLASRTNY
-2962 RTAAIQPAEEK
+2962 RTAVISPTSAQPS
-2973 PDGVKELQISTKN
+2973 GVKELQISTKN
-2986 IHTQDLDARGLSTGS
+2986 IHTQDLDARGIAAGG
-3001 LFATATNVGAI
+3001 LFATATNYGAI

-3023 GTGSYSVLNNAAL
+3023 GTGSYSILNNAAL
-3036 TAHAAAVKTGKA
+3036 TTHAEAVKKGKA

-3056 AISPIAAGISDDT
+3056 AISPIAAWISDDT
-3069 TLGAQ
+3069 TLSAK
-3074 TKLMGTWRAAGAL
+3074 TKLMGTWNLLGAL

-3103 LQAAIVGGSGTRL
+3103 LQAAIVGGSGTQL
-3116 TKTLAQN
+3116 TKKISQN
-3123 AAVSVE
+3123 AAVTAENAAITS
-3129 KAQIETV
+3129 V
-3136 GAQNYEAKNAFS
+3136 GAQNYEAKNRFS
-3148 HADKDAA
+3148 HADRDAA
-3155 SGYGAGTLSA
+3155 SGYGAGTLNAGAVSA
-3165 GTVQSDMK
+3165 TMT
-3173 ETAKVTFTGSTAKT
+3173 EAAKITFKNSTART
-3187 TGYAGITAQSL
+3187 AGRAGITAHSL

-3229 NTVDAVNSHLA
+3229 NGIETINSHLA
-3240 TAKADANIA
+3240 TAKAGANIT
-3249 LAARDNTEIR
+3249 LAAKDDTEIR

-3274 SAALTSNITR
+3274 GAALTSNITR
-3284 ENTVRVDGA
+3284 GNIVRVDGA
-3293 STLFSSNDVNLYTGR
+3293 STLFSSHDVNLYTGR

-3325 LLADATNRTGIPLRS
+3325 LLADATNRTAIPLRT

-3346 KMTQTNTVSIE
+3346 KMKQTNTVDIAR
-3357 HGAQVESVRH
+3357 GAQVESVRH

-3373 SGYTQAYESATAY
+3373 PGYTQAYESATEY
-3386 NIWSGKGAQSS
+3386 TVWSGKGAQGS
-3397 LTTTANGE
+3397 LTTTADGSKIKNE
-3405 GDRKGETRHNE
+3405 EAHNT
-3416 VQVDGS
+3416 VRADGS

-3434 IRQTTPGM
+3434 IRQKSPGM
-3442 SEQETKRLT
+3442 SEAKTKELT

-3456 MTPAQKEALVQKT
+3456 MTTAQKEALAQKT
-3469 DVTEEERLLRDIYL
+3469 DATGEERLLRDIYM
-3483 LSEGSGTLSA
+3483 LSEGKGALSA
-3493 GEEQWLYGKLVGT
+3493 DEAQWLYGQLVGAID
-3506 VKADITEGG
+3506 ADITDGK
-3515 EWFGK
+3515 EWLDK
-3520 NAISY
+3520 NAIRY
-3525 RNLTLNNPYLA
+3525 RELTLNNPYLT
-3536 EYNELMRA
+3536 EYNNLMRA
-3544 YFNVKKGSTEANN
+3544 YSHVKKGSTEGNN
-3557 LKDALDSLKTTMDA
+3557 LWTTIARLKESMKA
-3571 EGFVAGDTILPS
+3571 EGFVDGDTVLSS
-3583 RTTIGLVLPNL
+3583 RTTIGLVLRDL
-3594 AVSGGDVNLEA
+3594 AVSGGNVNIEA
-3605 DAVSGTG
+3605 DTVRGTG
-3612 SLTAKGAPVVNVQSA
+3612 SLRAKGAPVVHVQSA

-3637 KISDPGGRVRLGETN
+3637 KISDAGGRVRLGEADLT
-3652 LGKDQFGGA
+3652 GEQFGGA
-3661 IHADTNTSDSAVTIH
+3661 VHTDKNTSDSSITIH
-3676 STAAAADADIE
+3676 STAQASDADIE

-3694 PGTITIQTDSSSIRS
+3694 PGTITVKTDNSSIRS
-3709 TERSNMRGANIKV
+3709 TNRSNMRAAQIHV
-3722 EAPKGAVSQSSPNG
+3722 EAPNGAVSQSSPQG
-3736 TVFIGG
+3736 TVFVGG
-3742 DPRME
+3742 DPLARFSRPGPIADWIQKIVSNNLEAGKTNAIE
-3747 FSPPWMEKEIQN
+3747 FKNAEEFYATIALGAFFVPGLKE
-3759 YVSDQLEK
+3759 DAKQLFEEASRH
-3767 GNKTPLKFNNT
+3767 
-3778 GDFYTWLLTLTNDPE
+3778 D
-3793 KRKQINLLANK
+3793 
-3804 ATGSWVAGKD
+3804 ATWVAGKD
-3814 ISIAARNVNINGII
+3814 ISIAARNVNINGLI
-3828 QSGYT
+3828 QSGYP
-3833 SYKVR
+3833 SYKIK
-3838 LDQRAAKKLEDA
+3838 LDASARDAIAAA
-3850 DRLRTEER
+3850 DLRRTEER
-3858 LLVGGGETYWDDTGK
+3858 LRVSGEQTYWDEAAAGGRG
-3873 ALGYSPAVYYNAKE
+3873 AWAYSPAVYYNAKE

-3894 METGGGNITITG
+3894 METGGGNVTITG
-3906 AIYSTGSGRIRA
+3906 ALSSTSNPIITKDGCVDGRGRILA
-3918 RSGESDIDISTSGL
+3918 RGGESDISIDTS
-3932 ARDLHL
+3932 AVKRDLHL

-3944 AGGGRVTLND
+3944 AGGGRVLLSD
-3954 RNTGKTTEYLSD
+3954 RNTGKTTEYLSN
-3966 GTYRSYTIGAKEADK
+3966 GKYRSYTIGTEETNRGDFEDAPTENGMAQYAPQK
-3981 GAFKKAP
+3981 G
-3988 KGGGGEA
+3988 
-3995 FYAYYDPKENL
+3995 L
-4006 TYNWTGGRSGTKTQ
+4006 TYNWTGGRSGKKTQ
-4020 TSYSYGERFLANGH
+4020 TTYSYGERFLANGH
-4034 WTTGNVGSN
+4034 WSTGDVGSN
-4043 VTEQNIENGTVR
+4043 VNKKNIEDGTVR
-4055 VSTATSE
+4055 VSKMESD
-4062 GDILPNGVYFGTGN
+4062 GDILPNGVYFGTGDTSK
-4076 MYGEYYRV
+4076 YHWV
-4084 DGDKYE
+4084 DGSVYE
-4090 SKAEEIFPD
+4090 STGEKFPN

-4110 QEKDGKR
+4110 QEKNGKR
-4117 VYNSDGTPHMINE
+4117 VYNDDGTPHMINTW
-4130 GWGSALK
+4130 WGERLK

-4144 WNKVKT
+4144 WNEVTTKGT
-4150 GGSSNTYRI
+4150 SNTYHI
-4159 AASNRIYVE
+4159 AA
-4168 FPRGRD
+4168 D
-4174 KDNVN
+4174 KKIGIDFLAGDGSGNVSVHTN
-4179 GYAGG
+4179 GS
-4184 KVNVHAGGNLI
+4184 LI
-4195 LDGAIRNITNSA
+4195 LNGGIRNISNNTYA
-4207 YTVNLR
+4207 VDLK
-4213 SDSGRV
+4213 SDAGRI
-4219 ESNLE
+4219 ESNLGR
-4224 KNGVVYTN
+4224 NGIVYTN
-4232 NLNVV
+4232 NLTASAAN
-4237 AGAGIK
+4237 GIT
-4243 LHQSAADAANPS
+4243 LVQSAADAAAAS
-4255 KLDLNAGHGAIDLTS
+4255 KLTLDTKQGAIDLIS
-4270 QRGALQIVNARALM
+4270 QRGDVQLVKGYAGADVGIRA
-4284 DTSIHARG
+4284 SG
-4292 SIRGVGTDHKT
+4292 SIVGAAPGSDP
-4303 AVWGDNISLTSE
+4303 AVKGANITLEST
-4315 EGGIDL
+4315 GAIDL
-4321 SVLARSRVDATAKND
+4321 PIVASGRVDVSAGGNIK
-4336 IELTNKYTGDMRV
+4336 LTQQQTGGDLKV
-4349 GRIES
+4349 GRIQS
-4354 KDGGVY
+4354 ANGDVD
-4360 LTAEGAIVDALP
+4360 LTAEGGSIVDAMP
-4372 EESKLS
+4372 EEGRLS
-4378 DAAERME
+4378 DAEARME
-4385 RWRALGLTNADD
+4385 RWRELGLTHAGDG
-4397 SANESAKSAAAAKKE
+4397 ANESAQSAAAAKAE
-4412 RLDGLESLGKA
+4412 RLKGLEVLGKA
-4423 AARGMSGANATD
+4423 AARGMSAPD
-4435 AEVEKLYK
+4435 ASDADVEKLYAD
-4443 SYLSLSEAYLKDE
+4443 YQALSEAYRNDAA
-4456 GIKEA
+4456 IQAA
-4461 RAAYTA
+4461 RKAYA
-4467 ELKKSHEAGW
+4467 DELKASHEAGW
-4477 SVEKAYART
+4477 SAEDAYART
-4486 IGAAEDT
+4486 IGMAEQA
-4493 FFAKNG
+4493 FFTQKGIVKTDAHAQTEVDKA
-4499 LSLPENVRTFI
+4499 RTFI

-4521 YGWSVSGLRYAIQQS
+4521 YGWSANGLRYAIQKS
-4536 AVNPKAGQ
+4536 VINATPGQ
-4544 VTEVKT
+4544 VAEVKT
-4550 PNIIGRSISLT
+4550 PNIIGRNITLT
-4561 AGTGRGIGENGG
+4561 AGRNKGIGEDGS
-4573 KISIAN
+4573 KIRIAN
-4579 ADLFKE
+4579 ADLLKE
-4585 ENLITLANARA
+4585 QNLITLSNARA
-4596 GEMHWTADGVEI
+4596 GEMRWTADGVEV
-4608 THTRPVKVQTG
+4608 THTRPVKVKVRGEGKVNLTG
-4619 RDTDDVRLMGNVDL
+4619 DQRV
-4633 KGDEHIYVAGKDSAL
+4633 YVVSKDSAL
-4648 RLGKVSSNGDVYLQG
+4648 NLGSVSSKGTVYLQG
-4663 TKGIYGTGTAITAKN
+4663 ARGIYGGDTAITAAR
-4678 LSLYGGTGG
+4678 LSLYGGSGGIGTADKHLRINVTGVLDANAAGG
-4687 IYGISPVDTPLLINV
+4687 IYIKQNDS
-4702 SGVFDANADGN
+4702 
-4713 IHIEQDPH
+4713 DP
-4721 YALTIQAV
+4721 LTIQAV
-4729 SSNGDVVLTAHKG
+4729 GSSGDVVLTASKG
-4742 MQMTTETGKTGGY
+4742 MRMTTEEGKTGGY
-4755 IKGAHVTLQSEY
+4755 IKGAHVTLKSTE
-4767 GNLGTEANRI
+4767 NSLGTAADGI
-4777 RIASGSLLRANTG
+4777 RIAANSLLYADAG
-4790 DRYDVHIAN
+4790 AHDVNIVSDDN
-4799 GDDGMLLI
+4799 GTLLI
-4807 NALKGKNI
+4807 GALKGKNI
-4815 SVRSKNGIAVQE
+4815 SVRAVKGVEMKEDEDKAAKIEAEESADIAS
-4827 EQDKPAEIT
+4827 
-4836 AGEGVTIVSEEG
+4836 GEG
-4848 GIALGAANVATKRT
+4848 GIALAQGAVAAKK
-4862 VSLSAKDGVTQ
+4862 VSLSAKNGITQ
-4873 SEHGKIE
+4873 SKNGSIK
-4880 TGALDIKSDAAI
+4880 TNALGVKSDGAVR
-4892 ALLGEKNSFR
+4892 LLGTQNAFPA
-4902 QLTMSGVTGAQV
+4902 LTMAGMNGARV
-4914 GGSVGIART
+4914 GGSVHIVNMGGMTVSPLDVAGDLTIAQ
-4923 GEFYVNGL
+4923 
-4931 NVKGDVFLKTDN
+4931 K
-4943 LLHITGA
+4943 GA
-4950 LTATGNAELIAGKL
+4950 LTM
-4964 IGIDEAVT
+4964 
-4972 VGKSFSALAETG
+4972 
-4984 DITYRKAVTA
+4984 
-4994 GENVD
+4994 
-4999 TIAKEGTTKFYY
+4999 
-5011 GVTAKNG
+5011 
-5018 NLLAS
+5018 
-5023 ANHDL
+5023 
-5028 IVGGDVVAGGS
+5028 GGDV
-5039 ASLTAGRDLT
+5039 
-5049 IGGYLKTDGALTAY
+5049 
-5063 VGNNIK
+5063 
-5069 AQNVVVAG
+5069 
-5077 GSASLTAGQGIT
+5077 
-5089 LEGLL
+5089 
-5094 KTGDALS
+5094 
-5101 IKTDGDIT
+5101 
-5109 LNHEVTAGGDLSLS
+5109 
-5123 TKGNLTTNAEVVSR
+5123 
-5137 GAATVDAKN
+5137 
-5146 VELRANLTADKNL
+5146 
-5159 AITAKDKLV
+5159 
-5168 INEGVNLFM
+5168 
-5177 KADGKL
+5177 
-5183 KAGTASF
+5183 
-5190 GTDVRAGGALT
+5190 
-5201 IDVDDQLTV
+5201 
-5210 HDITAGGNLNASA
+5210 
-5223 LKINAH
+5223 
-5229 DITAVGG
+5229 
-5236 AVLSAK
+5236 
-5242 QNFTVNDVR
+5242 
-5251 VIRKHN
+5251 
-5257 SPVET
+5257 
-5262 TSIKALRDV
+5262 
-5271 KVHDLDIGGDLNVTG
+5271 
-5286 WNISANN
+5286 
-5293 IKSTGKTAMTATEG
+5293 
-5307 DITVVNL
+5307 
-5314 SAGDALDAVAKAA
+5314 
-5327 MNVDTVTGGK
+5327 
-5337 AIALTA
+5337 
-5343 QTGYLRTK
+5343 RT
-5351 GEVRSDGDAML
+5351 
-5362 TAGYHLTTDGALT
+5362 
-5375 AGGALTAKA
+5375 
-5384 GSYLTTKETVTA
+5384 
-5396 GKDVYLSAGKD
+5396 
-5407 VKTERTVTA
+5407 
-5416 GGALTAQVG
+5416 
-5425 KDLITNGTVTTGGAL
+5425 
-5440 TANVGNNFTINGAIT
+5440 
-5455 TDGDLSVTVKD
+5455 
-5466 LFETNAAVLSHGAVQ
+5466 
-5481 VEAQNVKLYAD
+5481 
-5492 FASDKNLAMTVH
+5492 
-5504 NYLYAEYLKDL
+5504 
-5515 SSKADA
+5515 
-5521 TLKARFAT
+5521 
-5529 LDSDVHADGKLTIET
+5529 
-5544 EDKLS
+5544 
-5549 AENISAGGDAALNA
+5549 
-5563 GTVFWARSVDA
+5563 
-5574 AGNADIKAGKRI
+5574 
-5586 VVARDL
+5586 
-5592 NVGGDLNAQA
+5592 
-5602 NEDIAAKNIMSKGKA
+5602 
-5617 TLTAQT
+5617 
-5623 GEIRADGSVRSD
+5623 
-5635 AEAVL
+5635 
-5640 TAKDITIGGGISAKR
+5640 
-5655 NAQLTAGEN
+5655 
-5664 MTLGG
+5664 
-5669 KSDVGET
+5669 
-5676 LMAHVGKDFTANAE
+5676 
-5690 VLSHGTTTIEA
+5690 
-5701 QNVNLNA
+5701 
-5708 DLMSDK
+5708 
-5714 NLAITAKDNIFT
+5714 
-5726 KEGTNLSTKA
+5726 
-5736 DGRLKARTV
+5736 
-5745 GFGGDVHAD
+5745 D

-5763 QLAAKNITA
+5763 QLTAQNITA
-5772 GGDAVLTP
+5772 GSAAT
-5780 GTDFTA
+5780 
-5786 NDVTVGGNL
+5786 L
-5795 NAKAVNITAQNISAG
+5795 NAG
-5810 GNAALN
+5810 
-5816 AETALTAQNISAGGD
+5816 TALTAH
-5831 LNAEAVN
+5831 
-5838 ITAENITAGG
+5838 NITAGG
-5848 NAMLNAGTDLFANN
+5848 NATLNAGTDLTAND
-5862 VNVNGDASIAA
+5862 VTA
-5873 GMNLTAHDVN
+5873 G
-5883 VGGNLNAKA
+5883 GSLNAKA
-5892 QNITAN
+5892 KNITAN
-5898 NVTSKGNAVLTADK
+5898 NVNVTDNTNITAGADFKVHDVTAGGELNAKGQTITAENIKSTGKTALTATTDSITAKNLRAGGTLDAVAKTNLTVDTVTGKSKIVLTAQTGNLKATGAVHTDTDAVLTAGK
-5912 DVTLAGGISAKRNA
+5912 DVTLGGAFSAK
-5926 QLTAGENATLGG
+5926 QHVSLTAGQNATLND
-5938 KTDVGET
+5938 KTDVGGT

-5951 KDFAANGSVTT
+5951 RD
-5962 GTDFTVTV
+5962 
-5970 GNNFTSNDDIATG
+5970 
-5983 QNLVA
+5983 LV
-5988 SVDNDFTTNGAVTTG
+5988 TNGAVTTG
-6003 GDFTANVGNNV
+6003 QNFVVTVGNNLTMNETVTAESDFTANVGNNV

-6026 VMKVTNDLTANA
+6026 VMKVTNDLTAHA
-6038 VVLSHGTTTID
+6038 AVLSHGGATLDAQNVKLNADLTADKNLTITATKNIFTKAGTNLSTKSDGRLKARTADLGGDVHADGTLTIETDDRLAAKNITAGRNATLNAGAELSAKNVNVGGNADITAETNLTANDVSVGGDLNAKGQNIHAVHIKSTGKTRLTATTGNITAKNLSADGTLDAAAKMNLTVDSVTGKGKTVLTAQTGDLTANGTVRTDTDAVLTAGRDVTLAGTFSAGSAQLTAGENAMLGGTTDVGETLTAKVGRDLVTNGAVTTGQNFVATVGNNLTTNETVTTGSDFTATAGNDFTSNDKLAAGQNLVANVGNDFTTNGAVTTGSDFTATVGNNVTTNNIVTTGGSLAVKVTNDLTAHAAVLSHGGATLD
-6049 AQNVNLNANLASDK
+6049 AQNVNLNANLSSDK

-6071 NIFTKEGTNLSTKS
+6071 NIFTKEGANLYSKS
-6085 DGRLKARSASLGGD
+6085 DGRLKAHTADLGGD
-6099 VRADGTLTIE
+6099 IRADGTLTIE

-6121 GGDAVM
+6121 GNATLKAGAELSAKN
-6127 TPGTDITVNDVTVGG
+6127 VNVGG
-6142 NLNAKAVNITAQNI
+6142 NADITAGTN
-6156 SAGGNAILNAE
+6156 
-6167 TALTAQN
+6167 LTAHDV
-6174 ISAGGDLNA
+6174 SAGGDLNA
-6183 KAVNMTAE
+6183 KA
-6191 NITAGG
+6191 
-6197 NATLNAGT
+6197 
-6205 DFFAKNVNVNGDASI
+6205 K
-6220 TAGTNL
+6220 
-6226 AVHDVSVGGD
+6226 
-6236 LNAKGQNITANNVTG
+6236 NITANNVTG

-6353 NFTMNVAHDLTA
+6353 NFTVNVAHDLTV

-6374 FTAIVGNNA
+6374 FAATVGNDA

-6393 ALKWSVGNDLTANAA
+6393 VLKWNVGNDFTTNAA
-6408 VFSHGRATI
+6408 VFSHGTTTI
-6417 DAQNVNLNADLMSDK
+6417 DTHNVKLSADLMSDK

-6452 KADGRLKA
+6452 KSDGRLKA
-6460 HSAIL
+6460 RTADL
-6465 DGDVRADGMLTIETD
+6465 GGDVHADGTLTIETD
-6480 DKLTANN
+6480 
-6487 ITAGNATL
+6487 
-6495 KAGAELSAK
+6495 E
-6504 NVNVNGDANIA
+6504 
-6515 AGTQLTA
+6515 
-6522 QNVTAK
+6522 
-6528 GDAVLRAGADLKT
+6528 
-6541 LNVAAGKDGALTAE
+6541 
-6555 KNVSVHDVM
+6555 H
-6564 AGGNVSL
+6564 
-6571 TAGHD
+6571 
-6576 AAIDGAALSHGMME
+6576 
-6590 IDAGHDAAFNGSL
+6590 
-6603 TSDKNLSI
+6603 
-6611 IAKNNITVKEGADL
+6611 
-6625 YTKADGQIKAHTATL
+6625 
-6640 GGNVK
+6640 
-6645 TDGTLTIGTEEQ
+6645 
-6657 LTATNV
+6657 
-6663 TAGKD
+6663 
-6668 AVLTAG
+6668 
-6674 TELAAKNITAG
+6674 LAAKNITAG
-6685 GNASLTA
+6685 GNATLNAGAELSAKDVNVGGDLNAKAKNITA
-6692 GSDLAAKDVTT
+6692 NNVTSGGNLRAQGGSDLRAKNINAGAHATVTAGANLTANEIAVGGTADLHAGKAMDT
-6703 GGSLSAMAQN
+6703 GAISADTVKLHVDDGHIHAHGA
-6713 ITAENV
+6713 ITAKN
-6719 TAKGDAKLEAAT
+6719 DAAVSTGTQGTITLEKT
-6731 GSMTVKNATVDGSL
+6731 
-6745 DALAKGS
+6745 
-6752 LITGGTVQTGGNA
+6752 
-6765 SLAAGT
+6765 
-6771 DLAATNVT
+6771 
-6779 TGGNASLTAG
+6779 LTAG
-6789 KSIDVNEVKSD
+6789 KNIN
-6800 NAVLL
+6800 L
-6805 NSGTSMTTGT
+6805 
-6815 ISGDT
+6815 DT
-6820 LNLHATDGDIHSRG
+6820 KR
-6834 TLNAVQD
+6834 
-6841 ASISTDRQGAITLEK
+6841 
-6856 ALTAGKDITLENK
+6856 
-6869 NGDMLF
+6869 GDMLF
-6875 GGDVRSKGGSIQA
+6875 GGDVRSKNGTITA
-6888 TIAAQGDIKELG
+6888 TIAASGNIGQLG
-6900 DAKVSVEA
+6900 GAKISVEA
-6908 AAKGVGNVTLT
+6908 AAKGAGYVTLT

-6929 RVYADRDIHVDL
+6929 RVYADRDIRTSL
-6941 AHGNIHVYEING
+6941 EHGNIHVYEMNG
-6953 ALVAVVLKDAEKKM
+6953 ALVAVVLKDPNKKM
-6967 ALENIIAERRMIAQ
+6967 ALENIIAERRMIVQ
-6981 GSDMNF
+6981 GSDMNLE
-6987 DNIRVRE
+6987 NIRVRE
-6994 GADGMLSIEPTEASD
+6994 GSDGLLSIEPAGARD
-7009 DRPIDNFTMGNIDP
+7009 DLPIENFTMGNLDLS
-7023 GNGAGVKFEKLWAN
+7023 GATGIRFERLWAN
-7037 NMKLTISGGKVRFDK
+7037 NAKLKISGGRVRFDK

-7139 GRALQQ
+7139 GHALQQ
-7145 DMDAAFGGLRIST
+7145 GMDAAFGGLHIST
-7158 SDGKALAMQEQAEA
+7158 LDGKALAMQEQAEV
-7172 VDVTVENAKED
+7172 VDMTTENAKED
-7183 AIRVE
+7183 AISVE